1 MQRRIMNILSS
12 SILVATMLS
21 VTLPALAN
29 GKFKFE
35 RINPITEQQELI
47 SYVDRESKIVIERM
61 NNYLI
66 VPEDVTVVFGANDGP
81 LYDPETHEVF
91 MPDEFILEVM
101 QRFKDASYVKTIEEL
116 FNVTMDVIEHTL
128 YHELGHALVELLQI
142 PITAKEEDAVDSLA
156 TILVILTNKNGEE
169 VALSAA
175 DLFDLEGEEIE
186 ELTDIDFWD
195 EHSLD
200 FQRFYNTICLIY
212 GSQPDR
218 YAFLID
224 ELEITEER
232 ADLCIDDYQRESRS
246 WEKLLK
252 PYLKDKKI
260 FH

>member
-1 MQRRIMNILSS
+1 MNILSRL
-12 SILVATMLS
+12 ILVATMLF

-35 RINPITEQQELI
+35 RIHSITEQQELI

-66 VPEDVTVVFGANDGP
+66 VPEDVTFVFGADDGP
-81 LYDPETHEVF
+81 LYDPETHEIL
-91 MPDEFILEVM
+91 MPDEFTIEVM
-101 QRFKDASYVKTIEEL
+101 QRFKDASYVQTTEEL
-116 FNVTMDVIEHTL
+116 FNVTIDVIEHTL
-128 YHELGHALVELLQI
+128 YHELGHALIELLQI
-142 PITAKEEDAVDSLA
+142 PVVGKEEDAVDSLA
-156 TILVILTNKNGEE
+156 TMLVILTNKNGEE

-175 DLFDLEGEEIE
+175 DLFDLEGEDTE
-186 ELTDIDFWD
+186 ELTEIDFWG

-200 FQRFYNTICLIY
+200 FQRFYNTVCLIY

-218 YAFLID
+218 YTFLIE
-224 ELEITEER
+224 ELHITEDR
-232 ADLCIDDYQRESRS
+232 ADLCIDDYQRENRS
-246 WEKLLK
+246 WGKLLK